1 MTNDLQQLAQRFGV
15 SIEAV
20 STLQQALQ
28 RGGGTMAQFNHPEL
42 GGMGQWQQGGMVM
55 VGDMFNNALKAKV
68 DGLCVELSKMTAAPA
83 APAQGFGMSFN
94 SFSFSSNLAWWSN
107 IADVQGQTPNSAG
120 SQNSTEYA
128 YFRDVKRL
136 LLRENGNGAIA
147 VYDTLQHVITG
158 VSQAQQNGG
167 GKGAQSLV
175 FQSQLG
181 QFGVDSL
188 KRIA

>member
-15 SIEAV
+15 SIDAV

-55 VGDMFNNALKAKV
+55 VGDMFNNGLKAKV
-68 DGLCVELSKMTAAPA
+68 DELCRELSKTTSAPKQA
-83 APAQGFGMSFN
+83 FGMSFN
-94 SFSFSSNLAWWSN
+94 SFSFSSNLAWWSD

-128 YFRDVKRL
+128 YFRDAKRL

-147 VYDTLQHVITG
+147 VYDTLQHVIAG